1 MKVFAV
7 GAVPDHVLRA
17 MTARVGG
24 HHALRLALRD
34 DLHMLESI
42 PMDEFT
48 RDVLFGPVDGF
59 WLAYDT
65 T

>member
-1 MKVFAV
+1 MQVYAV
-7 GAVPDHVLRA
+7 GAVPDEIQRA
-17 MTARVGG
+17 FEARVGG
-24 HHALRLALRD
+24 HRALRQALAAGLLIR
-34 DLHMLESI
+34 ESV

-48 RDVLFGPVDGF
+48 RDVLLGPEGGY